1 MRRLYCPQL
10 DTQRYGAKAFDGVAD
25 DLLKKASH
33 GEICFKAS
41 DDPDAPPGWIEG
53 YASKFGLVD
62 SYNETVQPG
71 AFKKSLKDWGRRK
84 MPVPMLWQHNSN
96 EPIGGWSEFAED
108 DIGLKLGGQIDLETQ
123 RGREAFSA
131 VKGRYVGG
139 LSIGYFERK
148 ADPWSW
154 EPTEEPRRLFE
165 LDLRETSVVTFPAL
179 REAQIDA
186 VKAAIA
192 RGVPLTTRQFESFLR
207 EKLNLSRSDA
217 EKITREGYAAWRQRD
232 VGPADPEVDGPP
244 PFALPALVLPDL

>member
-10 DTQRYGAKAFDGVAD
+10 DLNRYGAKAFDGASD

-33 GEICFKAS
+33 GDICFKAS
-41 DDPDAPPGWIEG
+41 EDPDAPPGWIEG

-71 AFKKSLKDWGRRK
+71 AFKKSLKEWGKRK
-84 MPVPMLWQHNSN
+84 MPVPMLWQHMSS
-96 EPIGGWSEFAED
+96 EPIGGWSEYEED
-108 DIGLKLGGQIDLETQ
+108 EIGLKLGGQVDLETQ
-123 RGREAFSA
+123 RGREAYSA

-165 LDLRETSVVTFPAL
+165 LDLRETSIVTFPAL

-207 EKLNLSRSDA
+207 EKLNVSRADA
-217 EKITREGYAAWRQRD
+217 EKITRDGYTAWRQRD
-232 VGPADPEVDGPP
+232 VGSADPEDSDRT
-244 PFALPALVLPDL
+244 AWSLPALSLPDL

>member
-71 AFKKSLKDWGRRK
+71 AFKKSLKEWGRRK

-96 EPIGGWSEFAED
+96 EPIGGWSEFEED
-108 DIGLKLGGQIDLETQ
+108 NIGLKLGGQIDLETQ

-186 VKAAIA
+186 VKTAVA
-192 RGVPLTTRQFESFLR
+192 RGVPLKTRQFELFLR

-217 EKITREGYAAWRQRD
+217 EMITRDGYAAWLQRE
-232 VGPADPEVDGPP
+232 VGPVDPEVDGPA